1 MIEKNDVIINENG
14 DPLDQIKCQ
23 CDSCD
28 DNKKSPKEKDG
39 FIKRISMDN
48 ICLGISFLIFFTAL
62 LSDFTSNIKLA
73 LYILAYG
80 LIARKILFSAIK
92 SLIKGKMMDENF
104 LMALASIV
112 AFLIGEY
119 AEGVAV
125 MLFYRVGQL
134 TEEYALNRSKSNISK
149 LLDLKPDMARIKS
162 AFGYNEVKPEAV
174 KVGDILLVKPGEK
187 IPLDGKVIKGETSI
201 DTSMLTGE
209 SLPQTV
215 EIDDQVYSGTL
226 NVEGAIEVQVEKLS
240 KDSAV
245 SKILSL
251 VKVANSRK
259 AVTEKF
265 ITRFAKVYT
274 PIVVLFAALIAVL
287 PPLLLGQPF
296 ETWVYRGA
304 IFLVVS
310 CPCALVISIP
320 LGYFGGI
327 GGAARKGIL
336 VKGGHYLE
344 VLKKSKTIILD
355 KTGTLTKGNF
365 KLKKI
370 HLIEDMQ
377 EDHLLEIAAHLES
390 HSTHPI
396 ALAVVDAYDKPLNIH
411 DISQVKEISGKGVSG
426 YFKDYQVDLG
436 NKRLMELRNIS
447 LENVKY
453 PGTVLYLAINGRL
466 QGVFEIEDEIKQ
478 GSLEG
483 INRLKKLGFNRLV
496 MLTGDQDAIAR
507 SVGESLGIE
516 EIYSELLPEDKL
528 NYVEKIIE
536 ESSPVI
542 FVGDGINDAP
552 VLTRADVGISMGQL
566 GSDAAIE
573 SSDVVLMKDEITK
586 VAEAVE
592 GARFTSKIIWQNII
606 LALGTKAVIMILGT
620 LGYASLWTAVFGDVG
635 VAFLAILNAGR
646 GIYRK

>member
-1 MIEKNDVIINENG
+1 MIEEKKVIISENS

-23 CDSCD
+23 CSSCD
-28 DNKKSPKEKDG
+28 EDKKNIDKKDSLL
-39 FIKRISMDN
+39 KRLPIDK
-48 ICLGISFLIFFTAL
+48 IALAISFVIFFMAL
-62 LSDFTSNIKLA
+62 LSNFDANIKLA
-73 LYILAYG
+73 LYILAYS
-80 LIARKILFSAIK
+80 LIARKIIFSAIK
-92 SLIKGKMMDENF
+92 SLFKGKMMDENF

-112 AFLIGEY
+112 AFIIGEY

-149 LLDLKPDMARIKS
+149 LLDLKPDMARIKN
-162 AFGYNEVKPEAV
+162 AFGYKEVQPEEV
-174 KVGDILLVKPGEK
+174 VVGDVLLVKPGEK
-187 IPLDGKVIKGETSI
+187 IPLDGKVIKGQSSV

-209 SLPQTV
+209 SLPRNIEV
-215 EIDDQVYSGTL
+215 DDEVYSGTL
-226 NVEGAIEVQVEKLS
+226 NVEGAIEVEVLKLS

-245 SKILSL
+245 SKILNL

-274 PIVVLFAALIAVL
+274 PIVVLFAALIAIL

-370 HLIEDMQ
+370 HLIEDMK
-377 EDHLLEIAAHLES
+377 EDSLLEIAAHLES
-390 HSTHPI
+390 YSTHPI
-396 ALAVVDAYDKPLNIH
+396 AVAVVEAYKKDLNIH

-426 YFKDYQVDLG
+426 YFKNYKVDLG
-436 NKRLMELRNIS
+436 NRRLMALRNINV
-447 LENVKY
+447 ENLKY
-453 PGTVLYLAINGRL
+453 EGTVLYMAIDGKL
-466 QGVFEIEDEIKQ
+466 QAVFEIEDEIKQ
-478 GSLEG
+478 HSLEG
-483 INRLKKLGFNRLV
+483 INKLKKLGFNRVV
-496 MLTGDQDAIAR
+496 MLTGDQDTIAR
-507 SVGESLGIE
+507 SVGKALGID

-528 NYVEKIIE
+528 NHVERLIE
-536 ESSPVI
+536 ESGPVI

-573 SSDVVLMKDEITK
+573 SSDVVLMTDEITK
-586 VAEAVE
+586 VAQAVE
-592 GARFTSKIIWQNII
+592 GARFTSTIIWQNII
-606 LALGTKAVIMILGT
+606 LALGTKGVIMILGT

-646 GIYRK
+646 GIYKK